1 MIYSRYEKILYYFVA
16 ISLVVFAIF
25 PIYWT
30 LISSLKIPSE
40 LINREPTY
48 FPQTITLEYYQNIW
62 DVEVYLEKLYEKK
75 NEGGQIRPEGFLPKG
90 MNVIVL
96 NSVYVSIG
104 TIILTAF
111 LSTFTGYAFAVFE
124 FPFKKIIYIIILLPI
139 FIPVIVLVIPL
150 YSLLKDLNLIN
161 SYYSLILIHSISL
174 LPLGTFMMRN
184 AFQSVPESLK
194 EIAILE
200 GSSEIRIIF
209 NVMLPLALPGLLTV
223 MVFAMWV
230 SWGDFMMAFI
240 FTTKAEMTSL
250 NVALT
255 NLARTGIANE
265 IRWGNL
271 MAGSMVSF
279 IPIILFYV
287 FMQKYFVRGITASA
301 VKE

>member
-1 MIYSRYEKILYYFVA
+1 MN
-16 ISLVVFAIF
+16 IF
-25 PIYWT
+25 
-30 LISSLKIPSE
+30 ISSIK
-40 LINREPTY
+40 
-48 FPQTITLEYYQNIW
+48 
-62 DVEVYLEKLYEKK
+62 
-75 NEGGQIRPEGFLPKG
+75 
-90 MNVIVL
+90 
-96 NSVYVSIG
+96 G
-104 TIILTAF
+104 TIIHKPAC
-111 LSTFTGYAFAVFE
+111 
-124 FPFKKIIYIIILLPI
+124 I
-139 FIPVIVLVIPL
+139 IPL
-150 YSLLKDLNLIN
+150 N
-161 SYYSLILIHSISL
+161 
-174 LPLGTFMMRN
+174 
-184 AFQSVPESLK
+184 

>member
-1 MIYSRYEKILYYFVA
+1 MDIFFNRRVVA
-16 ISLVVFAIF
+16 VLFLGF
-25 PIYWT
+25 
-30 LISSLKIPSE
+30 SS
-40 LINREPTY
+40 
-48 FPQTITLEYYQNIW
+48 
-62 DVEVYLEKLYEKK
+62 
-75 NEGGQIRPEGFLPKG
+75 G
-90 MNVIVL
+90 
-96 NSVYVSIG
+96 
-104 TIILTAF
+104 
-111 LSTFTGYAFAVFE
+111 
-124 FPFKKIIYIIILLPI
+124 
-139 FIPVIVLVIPL
+139 
-150 YSLLKDLNLIN
+150 
-161 SYYSLILIHSISL
+161 
-174 LPLGTFMMRN
+174 
-184 AFQSVPESLK
+184 
-194 EIAILE
+194 
-200 GSSEIRIIF
+200 
-209 NVMLPLALPGLLTV
+209 LPLALSGLLTV